1 MPLAR
6 RHLVRS
12 IALFLL
18 LLSIAVGGPALA
30 RPPKLSKY
38 SAPSKSIPK
47 YSKHS
52 PPKYHKQSISKY
64 QKKR

>member
-1 MPLAR
+1 
-6 RHLVRS
+6 
-12 IALFLL
+12 
-18 LLSIAVGGPALA
+18 LA

-38 SAPSKSIPK
+38 SAPSKSLPK

-52 PPKYHKQSISKY
+52 PPKYHKQSVPKY

>member
-12 IALFLL
+12 IAL